1 MRWFWGGGAYGL
13 IGESGALLR
22 DAGIWRDMINEH
34 ATDPENAR
42 RLWGVSEGIV
52 GEKFDV

>member
-1 MRWFWGGGAYGL
+1 VRWFWGGGAYGL

-22 DAGIWRDMINEH
+22 DAGIWRDMIKEH

>member
-1 MRWFWGGGAYGL
+1 L